1 MFSAVIAEKDSNT
14 QQILF
19 EVRYL
24 SLLVDKVSESE
35 LLWRCSFDSNLK
47 DFVFGFD
54 FGQSLAEKGDG
65 EEALIRGK
73 DETDVKVCCCWCP
86 HS

>member
-1 MFSAVIAEKDSNT
+1 MFGGYGGFSLRSRVKCQLLRSNHVVLYRQ
-14 QQILF
+14 QQIFQLH
-19 EVRYL
+19 
-24 SLLVDKVSESE
+24 
-35 LLWRCSFDSNLK
+35 FDSNLK

-73 DETDVKVCCCWCP
+73 DETDVKV
-86 HS
+86 HIHRRNIK